1 MMRRRS
7 ESLEKLIGIL
17 FLVPSSLPHGFRP
30 LRSKPGRRKT
40 RSVPV
45 VDASYAICIT
55 FSFGLVISIA
65 MQFVAGA
72 AVSLFTDEAEVVR
85 LGTQYMKSYVLDCMI
100 AGIHFCCSGFF
111 CACGL
116 SGLSFLHNCIS
127 IVVAA
132 HPARMA
138 RMPLFPG
145 NTVSNGTRSADRIS
159 HLRCHLPDCIAVDCD
174 GIRKSWL

>member
-1 MMRRRS
+1 
-7 ESLEKLIGIL
+7 
-17 FLVPSSLPHGFRP
+17 
-30 LRSKPGRRKT
+30 
-40 RSVPV
+40 
-45 VDASYAICIT
+45 
-55 FSFGLVISIA
+55 
-65 MQFVAGA
+65 MQFAAGA

-127 IVVAA
+127 IMVARI
-132 HPARMA
+132 PARMA

-159 HLRCHLPDCIAVDCD
+159 HLRCHLLIALRW
-174 GIRKSWL
+174 IRRHPEKLVMNYIQLKLNKCSIPI